1 MMTLASRRVTP
12 TWRKRHEP
20 TRLQSLAGG
29 RGSGRRAGRPGR
41 AGRGHAVL
49 AAATPAWS
57 LEADIAECCSCAI
70 PCPCNFGHPTEK
82 MCEGNR
88 LIRITQ
94 GRVDGAALAGIDF
107 LVSFSM
113 RKWTRIYVSDALGE
127 AQYAAFE
134 RILPLGV
141 ERVRLSVTRDAQT
154 IRFATPASRVEM
166 KLVAGLDGAPIRI
179 TGLPSP
185 VFHDYVQYE
194 SVVHEH
200 VSDGARWSH
209 SGTNGFTSR
218 MIAKSA

>member
-1 MMTLASRRVTP
+1 MNRRDFN
-12 TWRKRHEP
+12 
-20 TRLQSLAGG
+20 LSLGAAAVGAALGG
-29 RGSGRRAGRPGR
+29 Q
-41 AGRGHAVL
+41 AVL

-57 LEADIAECCSCAI
+57 LDADIAECCSCAI

-134 RILPLGV
+134 RILPLAFTKFAEISRGV

>member
-1 MMTLASRRVTP
+1 MNRRDFNLTL
-12 TWRKRHEP
+12 
-20 TRLQSLAGG
+20 G
-29 RGSGRRAGRPGR
+29 
-41 AGRGHAVL
+41 
-49 AAATPAWS
+49 AAALGVAVGSQAVRAAGTPAWA

-70 PCPCNFGHPTEK
+70 PCPCNFGRPTEK

-88 LIRITQ
+88 LIQITQ
-94 GRVDGAALAGIDF
+94 GQVDGAALAGIDF

-113 RKWTRIYVSDALGE
+113 RKWTRIYVSDALTD
-127 AQYAAFE
+127 AQYAAFD
-134 RILPLGV
+134 RILPLAFPKFLDISRGI
-141 ERVRLSVTRDAQT
+141 ERVKLAVTRDAQV
-154 IRFATPASRVEM
+154 IRFTTPASSVEM

-218 MIAKSA
+218 MIVKSA

>member
-1 MMTLASRRVTP
+1 
-12 TWRKRHEP
+12 
-20 TRLQSLAGG
+20 
-29 RGSGRRAGRPGR
+29 
-41 AGRGHAVL
+41 
-49 AAATPAWS
+49 
-57 LEADIAECCSCAI
+57 
-70 PCPCNFGHPTEK
+70 

-134 RILPLGV
+134 RILPLAFTKFAEISRGV

>member
-1 MMTLASRRVTP
+1 MDRREFNLTL
-12 TWRKRHEP
+12 
-20 TRLQSLAGG
+20 G
-29 RGSGRRAGRPGR
+29 
-41 AGRGHAVL
+41 
-49 AAATPAWS
+49 AAALGAALGTQAARAVGAPAWA

-70 PCPCNFGHPTEK
+70 PCPCNFGRPTKK

-88 LIRITQ
+88 LIQITQ
-94 GRVDGAALAGIDF
+94 GQIDGADLAGIDF

-113 RKWTRIYVSDALGE
+113 GKWTRIYVSDALAD
-127 AQYAAFE
+127 AQYAAFD
-134 RILPLGV
+134 RILPLAYPKFLEISRSI
-141 ERVRLSVTRDAQT
+141 ERVQLTVTREAGI

-166 KLVAGLDGAPIRI
+166 TLVAGLDGVPIRI

-200 VSDGARWSH
+200 VSEGARWSH

-218 MIAKSA
+218 MIVKSA